1 MGKDRRPL
9 NASSIAAAPDVA
21 NAAPEVGKQT
31 QLQGFAM
38 GDDYI
43 DKGPACEAQDG
54 PECLFKDDDQRE
66 RLIATITRLV
76 LNAQRNYKDALLEL
90 KIGEL
95 LKKEDDL
102 SWVALLA
109 IDLLTAHL
117 STVVSTALKAVQ
129 AKGVSRLNELG
140 LRAATILGED
150 PGKWHH
156 RAEAAIAMATPTRI
170 DTVIKAGFAF
180 GGTKVKAVG
189 KEGANAATQ
198 TTKAATIAYLDQL
211 RDQCDVAFDGFMR
224 QVAGHMTDVE
234 LVATHDGFA
243 PEFHSTG
250 EYIQS
255 LGAKLDRFRK
265 SGTLDIGRGE
275 VKSDDYGGRM
285 LRDTRVVYVQD
296 INGAKTPW
304 YQKQDGV
311 DVGSGYIAPGDP
323 MFEQTSPNDPAHKA
337 KWSTF
342 GARSKSTAQLD
353 RPVPTEFA
361 DVAIA
366 ASEARWGA
374 IATVDDGYVTLLKQ
388 QGIDV
393 DETRRRI
400 GAGGT
405 MVSKTFPPD
414 RTPWDTR
421 ASLPV
426 GSIFEEKKL

>member
-1 MGKDRRPL
+1 MGAERSAL
-9 NASSIAAAPDVA
+9 HASNIAAAPNVA
-21 NAAPEVGKQT
+21 SAAPEVGKQT
-31 QLQGFAM
+31 LPQGYQL

-43 DKGPACEAQDG
+43 DNGLACEVGDG
-54 PECLFKDDDQRE
+54 PGCLWAKDDRQRE
-66 RLIATITRLV
+66 RLLTTITRLV
-76 LNAQRNYKDALLEL
+76 LNAQRNYKDAILEL

-95 LKKEDDL
+95 LKKEEDL

-140 LRAATILGED
+140 LRAATMLGED
-150 PGKWHH
+150 PGTWHR

-180 GGTKVKAVG
+180 GGIKVKAAG

-198 TTKAATIAYLDQL
+198 TAKTATIAYLNQL
-211 RDQCDVAFDGFMR
+211 RDQCDIAFDGFMR
-224 QVAGHMTDVE
+224 QVSGSMTDVE

-250 EYIQS
+250 AYIES
-255 LGAKLDRFRK
+255 LSGKLDRFRK
-265 SGTLDIGRGE
+265 SGALDIGRGV
-275 VKSDDYGGRM
+275 VKADDYGGEK

-296 INGAKTPW
+296 INGHKAPW
-304 YQKQDGV
+304 YQKQDGA
-311 DVGSGYIAPGDP
+311 DIGSGYVAPGDP
-323 MFEQTSPNDPAHKA
+323 AYDKIDSTDPKHKA

-342 GARSKSTAQLD
+342 GARSEGTAVLD
-353 RPVPTEFA
+353 RPVPEEFR

-374 IATVDDGYVTLLKQ
+374 TLTVDDGYVALLKQ
-388 QGIDV
+388 QGVNV
-393 DETRRRI
+393 DEMRTRVR
-400 GAGGT
+400 GGV

-421 ASLPV
+421 LPS
-426 GSIFEEKKL
+426 GSIFEEKK